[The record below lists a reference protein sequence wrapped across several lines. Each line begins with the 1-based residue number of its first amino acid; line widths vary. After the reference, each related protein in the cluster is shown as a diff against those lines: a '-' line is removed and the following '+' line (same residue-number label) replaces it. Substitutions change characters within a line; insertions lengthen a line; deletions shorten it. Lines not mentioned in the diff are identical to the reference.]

1 MHLTMWHPNVHHAA
15 AFRRAGIARW
25 RTLGLLFLGLLFVGT
40 VHPDEAAA
48 DDYRLGTGDVLRVS
62 VYGEP
67 VYPLQVTVDPAGII
81 TLPLLGE
88 VKAQGQ
94 SVRNLVK
101 SIEAAFRE
109 RELLLDPFVQ
119 VDIAEYR
126 PFFISGAVAQPGA
139 YPYKPGM
146 SVRHALAI
154 AGGFK
159 AVRIGDKAP
168 SLTIADIRSDQVERI
183 IDIFR
188 YEVQLERLRAEL
200 RDSSSFSPPAKIPV
214 ELAPEVV
221 ADIISSEEAQ
231 LQVRRADFDRQVRE
245 LQAVIAEAARE
256 VESISRARSNKE
268 MVTADQLKEVETAR
282 QLKSKA
288 LIKNSDLLAAERGYN
303 NYLAELAQLE
313 VQDSK
318 KQQDLLG
325 LESEVEKLTAARK
338 VAIISQIQEAQMAM
352 AKAQNKANFL
362 AQQLTFVSTYGEQ
375 NSLDDLR
382 NVVRITIHRPS
393 DNKSIRLMA
402 DEDSPVEAGDILD
415 VAILLD
421 NNFDASG
428 SSAALTTQSAD

>member
-15 AFRRAGIARW
+15 TFRRAGLARW

-415 VAILLD
+415 VAILLN